1 MKPWKWIT
9 LYVVGA
15 IFTNSYV
22 RLYRIEEWDKEG
34 RKALHSLQ
42 ETVLVRDVEELMCE
56 NKFYADAATV
66 LWPFYAA
73 AKAADCILTTRVK
86 VEPPEILKEK

>member
-34 RKALHSLQ
+34 RKTLHSLQ
-42 ETVLVRDVEELMCE
+42 ETVLARDVEELMCE
-56 NKFYADAATV
+56 NRVCAGVTTV
-66 LWPFYAA
+66 AWPIYAA
-73 AKAADCILTTRVK
+73 SKVADSILTMRVK
-86 VEPPEILKEK
+86 VEPPEILN